1 MSRLTLQRHE
11 LSVFD
16 DVKSIIHF
24 LVGLT
29 TSVLRCYIPLLSLA
43 IIALYIMYEVEER
56 DSELNRLGDFVEF
69 VMGFLAGLVFI
80 PA

>member
-1 MSRLTLQRHE
+1 
-11 LSVFD
+11 
-16 DVKSIIHF
+16 
-24 LVGLT
+24 
-29 TSVLRCYIPLLSLA
+29 
-43 IIALYIMYEVEER
+43 MYEVEER